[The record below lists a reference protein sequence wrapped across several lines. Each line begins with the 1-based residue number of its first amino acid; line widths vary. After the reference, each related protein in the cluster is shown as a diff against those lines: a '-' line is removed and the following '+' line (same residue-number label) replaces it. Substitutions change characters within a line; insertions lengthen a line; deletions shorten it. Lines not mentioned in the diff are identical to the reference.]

1 LIHNFSF
8 IKIANN
14 IHVELLI
21 DDIAKILRIEFWF
34 KPKIEFIVSNVI
46 KKIIFLSIFKY
57 EIIIKGVIFCQV
69 IIIKHENQFNPSN
82 IEGNH
87 KWNGINLNFIN
98 NGIIINKLLLF
109 INNRFLL
116 IKKINKIIEAK
127 AWIKKYFI
135 VASIE

>member
-1 LIHNFSF
+1 MIHNFSF

>member
-1 LIHNFSF
+1 MIHNFSF

-34 KPKIEFIVSNVI
+34 KPKIEFIVSNII

-98 NGIIINKLLLF
+98 NGRIINKLLLF